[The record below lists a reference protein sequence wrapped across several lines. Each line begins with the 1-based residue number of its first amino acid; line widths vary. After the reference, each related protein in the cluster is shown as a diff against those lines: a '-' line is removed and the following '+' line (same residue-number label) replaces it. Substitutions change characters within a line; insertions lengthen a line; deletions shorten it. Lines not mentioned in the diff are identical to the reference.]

1 MNASV
6 QQPVRG
12 TVVPTLRYRD
22 VPAAIDWLCTAFG
35 FEKHL
40 VVAGEDGSVRYAQ
53 LAFGD
58 GLVMLGAIEDSSAGR
73 LMAQPEDT
81 GGLETQICY
90 LFVDDARAH
99 CVRARIAGAEMVLD
113 IDDEGSDGR
122 GYSCRDPEGHVWNF
136 GTYDPRQCRSVR
148 PQLRATPL
156 QVGMRRLAFA
166 VGMLANAIATTAF
179 IAWLYAATEHT
190 ISVAHAGVPAKS
202 AVRDDM
208 SSREAWEKAL
218 REAGDQLNREKSA
231 RDAAER
237 SARETRDQLAREKKA
252 KEQADRAV
260 AEARDQLERE
270 RRAKSAVEPAASELR
285 TALQNAEQAAV
296 ASRERINELERAAE
310 KTREEAAGE
319 RSRREIAERA
329 AAEAKDLLGKER
341 SAKEAA
347 ERAARQAREQA
358 AAAKAP
364 PKKAA
369 PKSSSSGGSSGLLW
383 Q

>member
-6 QQPVRG
+6 HEPVRG

-40 VVAGEDGSVRYAQ
+40 VIAGDDGSVRYAQ

-58 GLVMLGAIEDSSAGR
+58 GLIMLGAVEDSSAGR
-73 LMAQPEDT
+73 LMAQPADT

-113 IDDEGSDGR
+113 IDEEGSDGR

-148 PQLRATPL
+148 PEPRATSL
-156 QVGMRRLAFA
+156 QVGMRRLAFV
-166 VGMLANAIATTAF
+166 VGMLANAVATTAF

-190 ISVAHAGVPAKS
+190 MSVAHAGVPAKS
-202 AVRDDM
+202 TAREEM
-208 SSREAWEKAL
+208 SSRDAWEKAL
-218 REAGDQLNREKSA
+218 REAGDQLSREKIA
-231 RDAAER
+231 RDSTER
-237 SARETRDQLAREKKA
+237 SARDMRDQLAREKKG

-270 RRAKSAVEPAASELR
+270 RRAKSVVEPVAGELR
-285 TALQNAEQAAV
+285 AALQNAEQAAV

-310 KTREEAAGE
+310 KSREEAASE
-319 RSRREIAERA
+319 RGRRETAERA
-329 AAEAKDLLGKER
+329 AADAKDLLGKER

-358 AAAKAP
+358 AAAKAAP
-364 PKKAA
+364 RKAA